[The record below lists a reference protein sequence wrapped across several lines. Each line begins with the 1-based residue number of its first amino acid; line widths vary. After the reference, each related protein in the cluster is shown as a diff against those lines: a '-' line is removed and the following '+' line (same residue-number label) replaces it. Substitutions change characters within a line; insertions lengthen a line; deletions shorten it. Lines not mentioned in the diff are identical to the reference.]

1 MLCDFIGVMEVH
13 HMNFRGGLNTHEN
26 EGFPGG
32 VMFSWRHSTHENETA
47 SVKAMINWGL
57 TAEAVAMPASVKP
70 ASVKDSVV
78 VWQCIYFGGGYEL
91 SWKYFR
97 GG

>member
-47 SVKAMINWGL
+47 SVKAMIN
-57 TAEAVAMPASVKP
+57 
-70 ASVKDSVV
+70 
-78 VWQCIYFGGGYEL
+78 
-91 SWKYFR
+91 
-97 GG
+97 